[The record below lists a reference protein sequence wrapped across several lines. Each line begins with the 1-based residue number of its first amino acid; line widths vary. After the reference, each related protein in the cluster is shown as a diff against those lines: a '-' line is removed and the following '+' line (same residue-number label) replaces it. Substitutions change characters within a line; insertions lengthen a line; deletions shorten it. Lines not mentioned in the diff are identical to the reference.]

1 MQPARASS
9 PRFLASVCCEASYE
23 NSHQK
28 ICCPNTCAQGPRA
41 IVALVPKVLVSNNS
55 ELLRHFMAP
64 PFRRLDLQLLVA
76 QTGEEACDIFRSQS
90 PSLVVLDAELSG
102 ISGYD
107 VAAACKKE
115 NLSTR
120 VILVAGKRLT
130 ADQMRKVTM
139 SGCDELLIAPMTAD
153 ELYDVVALQLG
164 APRPGTEPF
173 KVVVSYKG
181 KLLDASVHNLSVDGA
196 RLVSA
201 EPIEEGQLLDVEIV
215 PDSGEGAISVRARA
229 VWAQPRDGKT
239 VIGAAFENVDER
251 TRSLVAKL
259 TQWQIVQDSGR
270 TRVVLRGDFTEATRF
285 DDLLPLM
292 VGRIVFD
299 LAQVAYM
306 NSLGVRAWCEFLRA
320 APIQAYEFLACSV
333 AFVLQ
338 ASTVRDVLGRGAVT
352 SFFAP
357 YHCGGCEHQEER
369 LLQSAAVLA
378 ADLEP
383 PRFTC
388 PNCRGSLRFDD
399 IPERYFAFLR
409 NDLD

>member
-1 MQPARASS
+1 M
-9 PRFLASVCCEASYE
+9 
-23 NSHQK
+23 
-28 ICCPNTCAQGPRA
+28 
-41 IVALVPKVLVSNNS
+41 PKVLVSNNS
-55 ELLRHFMAP
+55 ELLRHFTAP
-64 PFRRLDLQLLVA
+64 PFRELDLQLLVA
-76 QTGEEACDIFRSQS
+76 STGEEACETFRVEA
-90 PSLVVLDAELSG
+90 PSLVVLDAELPG

-107 VAAACKKE
+107 VAAACKKQ
-115 NLSTR
+115 NLATR

-130 ADQMRKVTM
+130 ADQMRKVTA

-173 KVVVSYKG
+173 KVEVSFKG
-181 KLLDASVHNLSVDGA
+181 RPLTASVHNLSVDGA
-196 RLVSA
+196 RIVA
-201 EPIEEGQLLDVEIV
+201 VEPIEEGQTLDVAIV
-215 PDSGEGAISVRARA
+215 PDSGDGPIHVRARA

-251 TRSLVAKL
+251 ARSLVARL

-285 DDLLPLM
+285 DDLLPMM

-299 LAQVAYM
+299 LAQVTYM

-320 APIQAYEFLACSV
+320 APIQGYEFLACSV

-338 ASTVRDVLGRGAVT
+338 ASTVRDVLGRGTVT

-357 YHCGGCEHQEER
+357 YHCAGCEHQEER

-378 ADLEP
+378 ADMVP

-388 PNCRGSLRFDD
+388 AICRGTLRFDD
-399 IPERYFAFLR
+399 IPERYFAFLGT
-409 NDLD
+409 DSD